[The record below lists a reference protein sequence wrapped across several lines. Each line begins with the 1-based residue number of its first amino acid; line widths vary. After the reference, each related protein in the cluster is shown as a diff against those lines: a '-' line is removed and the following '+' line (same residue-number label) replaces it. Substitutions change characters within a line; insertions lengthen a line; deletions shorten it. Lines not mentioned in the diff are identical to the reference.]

1 MSTKTLLVKS
11 VSRVTASGDTDTLD
25 LKPGVNVIV
34 GDKDTGKSRWLDT
47 ISFLLGDTD
56 PPEKGM
62 GPEIAAKFDTAT
74 LQLSVGDEEITVQ
87 RRWKEPR
94 AKGKVFANGEGM
106 SSADFGE
113 YIQGKL
119 GIPMARYP
127 KGSPFSGFTWP
138 LLSWRELFRHVYREE
153 RFWGDLADK
162 QLPKVQHACLLQFVG
177 AADKMYPK
185 ERQEAVNE
193 RQNLT
198 ALQARK
204 EQFDSVLQQAAKDLI
219 PDPSI
224 NTAPTLDAIDLGVQ
238 RLRAEVERLRQRR
251 QAVLAQVIAGGPA
264 DQTQLVDTA
273 LADRRV
279 ELSVRRERD
288 RAEFEKV
295 VWRLQE
301 LRSYHESVKAELGRL
316 KRADA
321 AGDLLAAL
329 KVTKCPVCDRKV
341 TPAKGPDCYLCHYP
355 VAGPGEGEH
364 AGAKRR
370 IAFEV
375 EQLEG
380 EEAELKELVSRLGRE
395 QGAITDRVR
404 VLDEE
409 LAEVETRLRPVRT
422 AFVAL
427 IPPEVATTDT
437 QIGQTDEKV
446 AQLFRLRLVVQQRD
460 ELSADIDRLRAKV
473 ESLKGDVDAEAA
485 KVPFEQ
491 LSDALSDG
499 INEYLDLLNQGDKT
513 RWTHG
518 GVRLDLSETSF
529 KIRVGEKWW
538 TSVGNTSFGIMLLGY
553 HYALLKLSGRDG
565 YNYPGLALIDFP
577 VTFADGMTIAD
588 KENYLIE
595 PFVTLFRNRPAFQLV
610 VGGRAFENLR
620 GVHRVAL
627 TTVWQQNQ
635 ADDSTASIPPDEV
648 GIEEES
654 GSTDEPPGPSLED

>member
-11 VSRVTASGDTDTLD
+11 VCRVTASGDTDALD
-25 LKPGVNVIV
+25 LEPGVNVIV
-34 GDKDTGKSRWLDT
+34 GEKDTGKSRWLDT

-56 PPEKGM
+56 PPEKGL
-62 GPEIAAKFDTAT
+62 GPEVAAKYETAT
-74 LQLSVGDEEITVQ
+74 LRLSVGGEEIAVQ
-87 RRWKEPR
+87 RRWKEPGS
-94 AKGKVFANGEGM
+94 KGKVFANGEGM

-113 YIQGKL
+113 YVQRKL
-119 GIPMARYP
+119 DIPTVRYP
-127 KGSPFSGFTWP
+127 KGSPVSGFTWP

-198 ALQARK
+198 VLQARK
-204 EQFDSVLQQAAKDLI
+204 EQFDGVLQQAAKDLI
-219 PDPSI
+219 PDPAI
-224 NTAPTLDAIDLGVQ
+224 NTAPTLDAIDMGVQ
-238 RLRAEVERLRQRR
+238 RLRALVEQLRQRR
-251 QAVLAQVIAGGPA
+251 QAVLAQVIAGRPA
-264 DQTQLVDTA
+264 DQPQLVDTA

-279 ELSVRRERD
+279 DLSVRRERD
-288 RAEFEKV
+288 RAEFERV
-295 VWRLQE
+295 GGRLQE
-301 LRSYHESVKAELGRL
+301 LRLYHEAVKAELGRL
-316 KRADA
+316 KRADT

-329 KVTKCPVCDRKV
+329 KVTQCPVCDRKV
-341 TPAKGPDCYLCHYP
+341 TPAKGPDCYLCRHP
-355 VAGPGEGEH
+355 VAGPGGGEH

-380 EEAELKELVSRLGRE
+380 EEAELKELVGRLERE
-395 QGAITDRVR
+395 QAAIMGRVR
-404 VLDEE
+404 EVDAE

-427 IPPEVATTDT
+427 IPPEVAATDT
-437 QIGQTDEKV
+437 QIGQTEEKV
-446 AQLFRLRLVVQQRD
+446 AQLLRLRQVVLQRD
-460 ELSADIDRLRAKV
+460 DLSEDIDRLRAKV
-473 ESLKGDVDAEAA
+473 ESLKEDLDTEAA

-499 INEYLDLLNQGDKT
+499 INEYLNLLNQGDKA

-518 GVRLDLSETSF
+518 SVRLDLSETSF

-538 TSVGNTSFGIMLLGY
+538 TSVGNTSFSIMLLGY

-595 PFVTLFRNRPAFQLV
+595 PFVTLFHSRPTFQLV
-610 VGGRAFENLR
+610 VCGRSFETLQ
-620 GVHRVAL
+620 GVHRIDPVHRLAAEPGGRLGPAVRNRFRRRRGWRGRVA
-627 TTVWQQNQ
+627 
-635 ADDSTASIPPDEV
+635 ASPA
-648 GIEEES
+648 
-654 GSTDEPPGPSLED
+654 

>member
-1 MSTKTLLVKS
+1 M
-11 VSRVTASGDTDTLD
+11 
-25 LKPGVNVIV
+25 
-34 GDKDTGKSRWLDT
+34 
-47 ISFLLGDTD
+47 
-56 PPEKGM
+56 
-62 GPEIAAKFDTAT
+62 
-74 LQLSVGDEEITVQ
+74 
-87 RRWKEPR
+87 
-94 AKGKVFANGEGM
+94 FANGEGM
-106 SSADFGE
+106 SSSDFGE

-119 GIPMARYP
+119 GIPTVRYP

-138 LLSWRELFRHVYREE
+138 LLSWRELFRHFYRKEKP
-153 RFWGDLADK
+153 WGDLADK
-162 QLPKVQHACLLQFVG
+162 QPEKVQHACLLQFVG
-177 AADKMYPK
+177 AAEKMYPK
-185 ERQEAVNE
+185 EREEEVKD
-193 RQNLT
+193 RQNLLT
-198 ALQARK
+198 LQARK
-204 EQFDSVLQQAAKDLI
+204 DQFDSVLQQAAKDLI

-224 NTAPTLDAIDLGVQ
+224 NTAPTLDAIDLGMQ
-238 RLRAEVERLRQRR
+238 RLRAEAERLRQRR
-251 QAVLAQVIAGGPA
+251 QAVMAQVIAGGPA

-279 ELSVRRERD
+279 DLSVRRERD

-295 VWRLQE
+295 VGRLQE

-341 TPAKGPDCYLCHYP
+341 TPAKGPNCYLCHHS

-380 EEAELKELVSRLGRE
+380 EEAELKELVSRLERE
-395 QGAITDRVR
+395 QGSITGRVR

-437 QIGQTDEKV
+437 QIGPTDEKV
-446 AQLFRLRLVVQQRD
+446 AQLLRLRQVVLQRD
-460 ELSADIDRLRAKV
+460 ELSADIDRLQAKV
-473 ESLKGDVDAEAA
+473 ESLKGDVDAEAG
-485 KVPFEQ
+485 KVPFEK

-499 INEYLDLLNQGDKT
+499 INEYLNLLNESDKT
-513 RWTHG
+513 RWQHG
-518 GVRLDLSETSF
+518 KISLDLGKNSF
-529 KIRVGEKWW
+529 TLRVGEKRWA
-538 TSVGNTSFGIMLLGY
+538 TLGGTSFVIALLAY
-553 HYALLKLSGRDG
+553 HYTLLKLSGQEG
-565 YNYPGLALIDFP
+565 FNYPGFALIDFP
-577 VTFADGMTIAD
+577 AQLADGTSIAD

-595 PFVTLFRNRPAFQLV
+595 PFVTLFRNRPTFQV
-610 VGGRAFENLR
+610 VVCGRAFENLQ

-635 ADDSTASIPPDEV
+635 ADASTVSMPEDEIANDE
-648 GIEEES
+648 GS
-654 GSTDEPPGPSLED
+654 GSTDEPPDPTTQD